1 MHVLLG
7 HFRHSCAC
15 QFVKQDPPTLFLM
28 AVVPPVGQCILSH
41 CKNFSGT
48 SHGMLQRDHC
58 VNMASEFPRSLSD
71 WAFVGFTEATSQPP
85 RLKATTTNILVPDST
100 GHPQKSWVHAST
112 CHSCLMKWEEL
123 SQYQSGGF
131 NVVADWCVIVRNA
144 WNWVRPSQEQ
154 GSQKTLSYLPSP

>member
-1 MHVLLG
+1 MFCWDILGIHV
-7 HFRHSCAC
+7 HAN
-15 QFVKQDPPTLFLM
+15 
-28 AVVPPVGQCILSH
+28 LSSRTH
-41 CKNFSGT
+41 PHYFSWQWYPQWDNAFCHTAKISQELAMGCYT
-48 SHGMLQRDHC
+48 
-58 VNMASEFPRSLSD
+58 VNMASEIPRSLSD

-85 RLKATTTNILVPDST
+85 RLKASTTNILVPDST

-144 WNWVRPSQEQ
+144 WNWVRPSREQ